1 MKFFILLSFLCL
13 SWVAHS
19 QKISP
24 VLVSSSGGYN
34 KTENISLHWAIG
46 ELAVSNYQN
55 SSIKLNEG
63 FFQGKVYISS
73 SENTSLINV
82 KIYPNPTTNY
92 LNIHD
97 SENQI
102 LHVSLADLNGRN
114 MLNGIV
120 NLNEISLSELPSG
133 IYILKIRLIS
143 NRIVDYKI
151 VKI

>member
-1 MKFFILLSFLCL
+1 MKYLILSSFIFL
-13 SWVAHS
+13 SWWAQS

-34 KTENISLHWAIG
+34 KTENVSLHWAIG

-73 SENTSLINV
+73 SENTSLLNV
-82 KIYPNPTTNY
+82 TIYPNPTTNILY
-92 LNIHD
+92 LFD
-97 SENQI
+97 PENQVQ
-102 LHVSLADLNGRN
+102 HVSLTDLNGRN

-120 NLNEISLSELPSG
+120 NLNEIGLNELPSG